1 MVNKRISMDLQK
13 EIQTLKPLLR
23 HKRKVAN
30 HLGISR
36 STVTKYWDAN
46 SNTGQDLI
54 TKSSWVAEIDWD
66 YVSQESEKRG
76 VSIKTLYREFAAIYE
91 LPAYAN
97 FARYY
102 RLNIKSE
109 VAPSVSLRIERYPGK
124 TIEIDYSGDKMEF
137 IIPSTGE
144 VVGANLFVAAMSYSG
159 FFYAEFT
166 LSQKLADFLGACK
179 NAFEYI
185 GGVPQFLVSDN
196 CLTAVSKAEKHDFYL
211 NKSFSDFCRHYGV
224 IADPAR
230 IYRPKDKPHV
240 ENAIGVIQKEFF
252 QKYRNWTFT
261 SLHELNVKLGQYL
274 ELKMDEKN
282 GKSSRRELLRLEI
295 PLLRSLPAV
304 SFELFNYKICKVHPD
319 CHLRHAKNF
328 YSVPH
333 LYVGKEV
340 EIKFSSKMIYVYFD
354 AQEIAVH
361 QLYSGHGHYSTQNGH
376 YPDKKFL
383 DTNYHIQSCKQK
395 SQQIGAHTEALVN
408 MLFDIPRNH
417 PLRNLAKVQ
426 GILGLLQA
434 YSVEALE
441 YASEAAI
448 ESNRF
453 DYRYV
458 KSCAKNYRAMTNESL
473 LPVRRQEFI
482 CLQGGLWS

>member
-23 HKRKVAN
+23 HKRKVAK
-30 HLGISR
+30 HLGVSR
-36 STVTKYWDAN
+36 TTVAKYWSPNLAVAEGIVN
-46 SNTGQDLI
+46 
-54 TKSSWVAEIDWD
+54 KSSWETSIDWD
-66 YVSQESEKRG
+66 YVSQESEMRG

-97 FARYY
+97 FVRYY
-102 RLNIKSE
+102 RLNIKKDA
-109 VAPSVSLRIERYPGK
+109 APNVSLRIERHPGK
-124 TIEIDYSGDKMEF
+124 TMEIDYSGDKMEF

-144 VVGANLFVAAMSYSG
+144 VVEANLFVAAMSYSG

-166 LSQKLADFLGACK
+166 LSQKLADFVSACR

-196 CLTAVSKAEKHDFYL
+196 CLTAVTKAEKHDFYL

-230 IYRPKDKPHV
+230 LWRPKDKPHV

-261 SLHELNVKLGQYL
+261 SLHELNVTLRKYL
-274 ELKMDEKN
+274 DEKMDERN
-282 GKSSRRELLRLEI
+282 GKLSRRELLKLEV
-295 PLLRSLPAV
+295 PLLKPLP
-304 SFELFNYKICKVHPD
+304 SNPFELFSYKVCKVHPD
-319 CHLRHAKNF
+319 CHIRHASNY

-333 LYVGKEV
+333 IYVGKEV
-340 EIKFSSKMIYVYFD
+340 EVKFNTKMIYVFFN

-361 QLYSGHGHYSTQNGH
+361 QLYVGHGHYSTQAAH
-376 YPDKKFL
+376 YPDKKLL
-383 DTNYHIQSCKQK
+383 DTNYHIQSSKLK
-395 SQQIGAHTEALVN
+395 SAEVGPYTEALIN
-408 MLFDIPRNH
+408 KLFDIPRNH
-417 PLRNLAKVQ
+417 PLRNLTKVQ
-426 GILGLLQA
+426 GILGLRCT

-441 YASEAAI
+441 YASEAAL
-448 ESNRF
+448 ESNKLN
-453 DYRYV
+453 YMYV
-458 KSCAKNYRAMTNESL
+458 KSCAKNYRGMIKENL
-473 LPVRRQEFI
+473 LPTRRQEFV
-482 CLQGGLWS
+482 CLQGGLWN

>member
-1 MVNKRISMDLQK
+1 MVNKRISMDLLK
-13 EIQTLKPLLR
+13 EIQYLRPLLK
-23 HKRKVAN
+23 HQRKVAR

-36 STVTKYWDAN
+36 ETVAKYWGMEVVEGTVN
-46 SNTGQDLI
+46 
-54 TKSSWVAEIDWD
+54 KSSWAGNVDWE
-66 YVSQESEKRG
+66 YVSQETECRG
-76 VSIKTLYREFAAIYE
+76 ISIKTLYDEFAAVYE
-91 LPAYAN
+91 LPNYSN
-97 FARYY
+97 FIRYY
-102 RLNIKSE
+102 RLNIKKE
-109 VAPSVSLRIERYPGK
+109 AAPSVSLRIERHPGK

-144 VVGANLFVAAMSYSG
+144 VVEANLFVAAMSYSG

-166 LSQKLADFLGACK
+166 LSQKLADFLGACR

-230 IYRPKDKPHV
+230 IWRPKDKPHV
-240 ENAIGVIQKEFF
+240 ENAIGVVQKEFF

-261 SLHELNVKLGQYL
+261 SLHELNDKLRQYL
-274 ELKMDEKN
+274 DSKMDEKN
-282 GKSSRRELLRLEI
+282 GKLSRRELLKLEV
-295 PLLRSLPAV
+295 PLLRSLPPV
-304 SFELFNYKICKVHPD
+304 PYELFNYKVCKVHPD
-319 CHLRHAKNF
+319 CHLRHASNF

-333 LYVGKEV
+333 VYVGKEV
-340 EIKFSSKMIYVYFD
+340 EIKFSSKMIYIYFN

-361 QLYSGHGHYSTQNGH
+361 QLCSGHGHYTTQNGH
-376 YPDKKFL
+376 YPDKKLL

-395 SQQIGAHTEALVN
+395 SQQIGPYTEALVN
-408 MLFDIPRNH
+408 KLFDIPRNH
-417 PLRNLAKVQ
+417 PLRNLTKVQ
-426 GILGLLQA
+426 GILGLRET

-448 ESNRF
+448 ESNKLN
-453 DYRYV
+453 YMYV
-458 KSCAKNYRAMTNESL
+458 KSCAKNYRGTIKENL
-473 LPVRRQEFI
+473 LPARRQEFV